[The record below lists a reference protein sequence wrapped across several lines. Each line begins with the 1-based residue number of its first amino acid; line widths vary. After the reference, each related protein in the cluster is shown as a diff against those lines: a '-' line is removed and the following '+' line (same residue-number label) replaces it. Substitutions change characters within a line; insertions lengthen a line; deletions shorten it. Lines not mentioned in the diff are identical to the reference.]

1 MSSSSAFHLTFG
13 VELEFLLAYFPEPE
27 TRAIRERKTKGLW
40 LERDQFEH
48 VSNEEWAQRSEV
60 AFALRS
66 AGLAVNSRSEKGY
79 DKWTV
84 TSDGSVKPGPCDC
97 TNMNPTWANGITDHL
112 TPEQRAKLR
121 YVNCEVVSPV
131 LDWSSNQINQ
141 MEDIIRAINVIK
153 TFRAFCPQSS
163 GLHVHLGNRED
174 GFPLATVKKFAM
186 LVHCFED
193 QMNQLHP
200 ADRLN
205 NQYCVLPRFAF
216 ELHERS
222 PRQMIDIIEKFETKA
237 AVVDFMTSERM
248 EPRLPWHYRA
258 YNFGNIMEFS
268 KNTIEFRQHMGTLDP
283 LTIKRWVSLAGEL
296 MLVAHKMDS
305 KSLIR
310 FILTSS
316 KKADFTVLD
325 LLRDLNLGS
334 LADAYRN
341 YIYHHSGVS
350 YKDPWLL
357 DEDDRGN
364 DDNDD
369 EYSGSE

>member
-13 VELEFLLAYFPEPE
+13 VELEFLFAYFPEPE
-27 TRAIRERKTKGLW
+27 TQAIRERKSKGLW
-40 LERDQFEH
+40 LDEDQFRH
-48 VSNEEWAQRSEV
+48 ISDEEWTQRSKV
-60 AFALRS
+60 AFALRG

-84 TSDGSVKPGPCDC
+84 TSDGSVKPGPSDC
-97 TNMNPTWANGITDHL
+97 TNMNPTWANGLTDHL

-131 LDWSSNQINQ
+131 LDWGSNQMNQ
-141 MEDIIRAINVIK
+141 MKDIIKAIDIIK

-163 GLHVHLGNRED
+163 GLHVHLGNRKD
-174 GFPLATVKKFAM
+174 GFHLATVKKFAM
-186 LVHCFED
+186 LVHCFEG

-200 ADRLN
+200 AHRLN

-216 ELHERS
+216 EPYERR
-222 PRQMIDIIEKFETKA
+222 PRQMIDIINKFETKE
-237 AVVDFMTSERM
+237 AVVDFMTNERM

-258 YNFGNIMEFS
+258 YNFGNILELN

-283 LTIKRWVSLAGEL
+283 LAIKRWVSLAGEL

-305 KSLIR
+305 KSLIGL
-310 FILTSS
+310 ILTSC
-316 KKADFTVLD
+316 KKEDFTIVD
-325 LLRDLNLGS
+325 LLRILNLGS

-341 YIYHHSGVS
+341 HIYHHSGVR
-350 YKDPWLL
+350 YKDPWLP
-357 DEDDRGN
+357 DEDES
-364 DDNDD
+364 DDDSD
-369 EYSGSE
+369 GEYGE